1 MPVPNSNKGVRP
13 LLVQEVT
20 VEELFKQIDTR
31 SSTLGRATS
40 HHVAVDVGATNCR
53 IGLVAKGDDGMHEIS
68 FCKFPANSV
77 SELIAV
83 MNKFVELA
91 GPRRLSKITRGA
103 CNVPGPV
110 AAGRIGGPVVNYK
123 GETAEDKLVD
133 LRKFPQE
140 LFPRGSSVM
149 LNDLEAGAEGIIAT
163 SVYNSFP
170 GLFELMWEG
179 SSRPKYENSLGRGH
193 CVVLAP
199 GTGLGVALIQYHP
212 IKRRYTVMPLEFG
225 HVNVSS
231 TEDRSFLEWYRREAG
246 YGDRYEVEYDDL
258 CSGRGLERAYQHAL
272 HQELLKNG
280 SASCPAPAPDA
291 DRAPAAAIGRAAQG
305 GVPVAFGTKKGV
317 VDPKLALEAFRM
329 YNKFVMHIASN
340 MTMGF
345 QPRTVILCGDNTVK
359 NKFVY
364 DDAGAVAEMKSHF
377 KNHSMERYGFMS
389 KAHVVRQTQPAN
401 LNMLGCAYVCE
412 TMNSAVPGSSKI

>member
-1 MPVPNSNKGVRP
+1 MPTSKNQVRP
-13 LLVQEVT
+13 LVVQEVT
-20 VEELFKQIDTR
+20 VDELFKLIDTR
-31 SSTLGRATS
+31 SSILGRATS

-53 IGLVAKGDDGMHEIS
+53 VGLVAKGSDGMHEIS

-83 MNKFVELA
+83 LKNFVKLA
-91 GPRRLSKITRGA
+91 GPRRLSRITRGA

-110 AAGRIGGPVVNYK
+110 SAGRIGGPVVNYK
-123 GETAEDKLVD
+123 GATTEDKLVD
-133 LRKFPQE
+133 LHRFPQE

-179 SSRPKYENSLGRGH
+179 SSKPSYENSLGRGH

-231 TEDRSFLEWYRREAG
+231 MEDRTFLDWYRKEAG
-246 YGDRYEVEYDDL
+246 YGDRFEVEYDDL
-258 CSGRGLERAYQHAL
+258 CSGRGLERAYQHVL

-280 SASCPAPAPDA
+280 STSEPTPASDAP
-291 DRAPAAAIGRAAQG
+291 RAPAAIIGKAAQKG
-305 GVPVAFGTKKGV
+305 APIAFGTGKDV
-317 VDPKLALEAFRM
+317 VDPKLAIEAFKM
-329 YNKFVMHIASN
+329 YNKFVMHVASN
-340 MTMGF
+340 LTMGF

-359 NKFVY
+359 NRFVY
-364 DDAGAVAEMKSHF
+364 EDAGIVAEMKGQF
-377 KNHSMERYGFMS
+377 KHHSMERYGFMS

-412 TMNSAVPGSSKI
+412 TMNSAVPGSSKL